1 MKYRPTSGEQQE
13 IFFKRP
19 DNIEL
24 QNNLMAKSSILK
36 YSCYKNVRTVL
47 VYFQAFIVWHDIY
60 QVTHINFRK
69 CTSYTAFGDP
79 NQRMRPKS
87 DCDCFG
93 VF

>member
-24 QNNLMAKSSILK
+24 QNNLMAKYSILK

-47 VYFQAFIVWHDIY
+47 VYFQAFIVWHMTIY
-60 QVTHINFRK
+60 T
-69 CTSYTAFGDP
+69 YFG
-79 NQRMRPKS
+79 NS
-87 DCDCFG
+87 L
-93 VF
+93 